1 MSSRIALDTCYRA
14 AGTFRLPPKKCS
26 AVQTWPIPLKS
37 TPRPTLKKIDFY
49 SLKLCKWMFKWFC
62 PMVNEPQ
69 PFAMFQKDFRAEKCP
84 TMVSFFFWSTREA
97 AAQTSATN
105 SSFTNDQQR
114 RKTPLSFFTGARL
127 RLPAGCWPTQH
138 RYPWTGYD
146 AKAALT

>member
-37 TPRPTLKKIDFY
+37 TPRPTLTKNRLLFIEIMQMNVQMVLSKG
-49 SLKLCKWMFKWFC
+49 KWTAAVCNVPERFSSRKMSNNGL
-62 PMVNEPQ
+62 V
-69 PFAMFQKDFRAEKCP
+69 
-84 TMVSFFFWSTREA
+84 FFWSTREA